1 MDKKYVRE
9 CLNHSI
15 GKRYNRG
22 VLTLL
27 LKNIFKDN
35 VTIYEVEEE
44 DLDKAEDYRFDCY
57 CGDIDFTIWFAK
69 TRNETQFIVTEF
81 SID

>member
-35 VTIYEVEEE
+35 VTIYEVEEK
-44 DLDKAEDYRFDCY
+44 DLFKNEDYRFECY

-69 TRNETQFIVTEF
+69 TRNETQFIVTDF

>member
-1 MDKKYVRE
+1 MDKKYVHE
-9 CLNHSI
+9 CLIHSI

-27 LKNIFKDN
+27 LNNIFKDN
-35 VTIYEVEEE
+35 VSIYEVEEQYLYE
-44 DLDKAEDYRFDCY
+44 NEDYRFECY

-69 TRNETQFIVTEF
+69 TRNESQFIITEI

>member
-9 CLNHSI
+9 RLNHLI

-22 VLTLL
+22 VLSLL
-27 LKNIFKDN
+27 LNNIFKDN
-35 VTIYEVEEE
+35 VAIYEVEEE
-44 DLDKAEDYRFDCY
+44 DLIKNEDYRFDCY

>member
-9 CLNHSI
+9 RLNHLI

-22 VLTLL
+22 VLRLL
-27 LKNIFKDN
+27 LNNIFKDN
-35 VTIYEVEEE
+35 VSIYEVEEQYLYE
-44 DLDKAEDYRFDCY
+44 NEDYRFECY

-69 TRNETQFIVTEF
+69 TRNESQFIITEI